1 MLRLSLLTLL
11 VASPAL
17 AAPSCPTAVTDAITK
32 AFPKSKV
39 SSCKAEKEHGHDQFE
54 VRVTRADATKAEVD
68 VAPDGTILQIE
79 EKIAV
84 TELPDAVK
92 KAFATKYPK
101 AKAERAEKQT
111 AGKDVSFEIAFG
123 GKEATFKA
131 DGTFVEEED

>member
-1 MLRLSLLTLL
+1 MLRFSLLALL

-17 AAPSCPTAVTDAITK
+17 AAPSCPTAVTDAIAK

-39 SSCKAEKEHGHDQFE
+39 ASCKAEKEHGHDQFE
-54 VRVTRADATKAEVD
+54 VRVTKADATKAEVD

-101 AKAERAEKQT
+101 AKVERAEKQT
-111 AGKDVSFEIAFG
+111 AGQDISYEVAFG